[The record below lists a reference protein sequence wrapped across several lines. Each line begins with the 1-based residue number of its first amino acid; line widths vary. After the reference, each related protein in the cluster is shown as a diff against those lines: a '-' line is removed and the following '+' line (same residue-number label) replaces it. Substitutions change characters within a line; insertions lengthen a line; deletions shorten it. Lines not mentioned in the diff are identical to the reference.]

1 MDSDSEDSNYNF
13 YDEIEL
19 EDMEYNEENETYP
32 LNDIKEI
39 FSSLLE
45 LLS

>member
-1 MDSDSEDSNYNF
+1 MIIPISKK
-13 YDEIEL
+13 YDTEFDLYFE
-19 EDMEYNEENETYP
+19 NEENETYP